1 MKVANIVAQ
10 DIRFPTS
17 KENLGTDAVHIDCDY
32 SATYVTIETEDNNLT
47 GIGLTFTIGK
57 GNDLCCKSIDYFKEF
72 IIGKEVTEIERD
84 ILLIW
89 EKITNHSQLRWV
101 GPQKGV
107 THLAA
112 AAFFNAI
119 WDLISKYHKKPLW
132 QYILDLETDELLNKL
147 SFSYLDDVITRDE
160 AANIINNN
168 KKKLPKDTTSL
179 NSTIF
184 PAYTTAVG
192 WLGYSDD
199 KMSKLA
205 KENLNKG
212 WTHFKMKVGQ
222 DIERDIHRC
231 KLIRSIIGNDK
242 KLMVDSNQI
251 WSVNET
257 IEYIGKLKEFDI
269 MFYEEPTNPDDI
281 LGFKKIKNA
290 HPDVMLATGEM
301 MQNAVMFK
309 QFIENKSLDY
319 CQIDSCRIASINEIL
334 PVLLIASK
342 FDIPVIPH
350 AGGVGLCEYVQH
362 LNLINKFI
370 ITNNDLSLSEYA
382 ESCSEHFENPAIIK
396 DGGYTTPILPGYSVK
411 IKDKSIKEFDYNSG
425 SYWN

>member
-1 MKVANIVAQ
+1 VKVVNIVAQ

-17 KENLGTDAVHIDCDY
+17 KENLGTDAVHVDCDY
-32 SATYVTIETEDNNLT
+32 SATYVSIETEDNNLI

-290 HPDVMLATGEM
+290 HPDVKLATGEM

>member
-1 MKVANIVAQ
+1 MRVTNVKTQ

-17 KENLGTDAVHIDCDY
+17 KDNLGTDAVHIDCDY
-32 SATYVTIETEDNNLT
+32 SATYVTIETEDHNLN

-57 GNDLCCKSIDYFKEF
+57 GNDLCCQSIEYFKEF
-72 IIGKEVTEIERD
+72 ILEKEVEEIEKELG
-84 ILLIW
+84 IIW
-89 EKITNHSQLRWV
+89 EKVTNHSQLRWV

-112 AAFFNAI
+112 AAFLNAI
-119 WDLISKYHKKPLW
+119 WDLISKFYNKPLW
-132 QYILDLETDELLNKL
+132 RYIIDLETDQLIDKL
-147 SFSYLDDVITRDE
+147 SFSYLDDVITKKE
-160 AANIINNN
+160 AAEIIN
-168 KKKLPKDTTSL
+168 KKKQNLPANLNEL

-184 PAYTTAVG
+184 PAYTTAAG

-199 KMSKLA
+199 KMKALVKA
-205 KENLNKG
+205 NLQNG

-231 KLIRSIIGNDK
+231 KLVRELIGKEN

-257 IEYIGKLKEFDI
+257 IECIEHLKQFDI
-269 MFYEEPTNPDDI
+269 MFYEEPTSPDDI
-281 LGFKKIKNA
+281 IGFKKIKDA
-290 HPDVMLATGEM
+290 HPDIKLATGEM
-301 MQNAVMFK
+301 IQNKVIFK
-309 QFIENKSLDY
+309 QFIENQSLDF

-342 FDIPVIPH
+342 FNTPVIPH

-370 ITNNDLSLSEYA
+370 ITNNDLFLSEYA
-382 ESCSEHFENPAIIK
+382 ESCSEHFENPAIIRN
-396 DGGYTTPILPGYSVK
+396 GGYVTPVNPGYSVK
-411 IKDKSIKEFDYNSG
+411 IKDSSLKEYDYNNG
-425 SYWN
+425 TYWN

>member
-1 MKVANIVAQ
+1 MRVTNVKTQ

-17 KENLGTDAVHIDCDY
+17 KDNLGTDAVHIDCDY
-32 SATYVTIETEDNNLT
+32 SATYVTIETEDHNLN

-57 GNDLCCKSIDYFKEF
+57 GNDLCCQSIEYFKEF
-72 IIGKEVTEIERD
+72 ILEKEVEEIEKELG
-84 ILLIW
+84 IIW
-89 EKITNHSQLRWV
+89 EKVTNHSQLRWV

-112 AAFFNAI
+112 AAFLNAI
-119 WDLISKYHKKPLW
+119 WDLISKFYNKPLW
-132 QYILDLETDELLNKL
+132 RYIIDLETDQLIDKL
-147 SFSYLDDVITRDE
+147 SFSYLDDVITKKE
-160 AANIINNN
+160 AAEIIN
-168 KKKLPKDTTSL
+168 KKKQNLPANLNEL

-184 PAYTTAVG
+184 PAYTTAAG

-199 KMSKLA
+199 KMKALVKA
-205 KENLNKG
+205 NLQNG

-231 KLIRSIIGNDK
+231 KLVRELIGKEN

-257 IEYIGKLKEFDI
+257 IECIEHLKQFDI
-269 MFYEEPTNPDDI
+269 MFYEEPTSPDDI
-281 LGFKKIKNA
+281 IGFKKIKDA
-290 HPDVMLATGEM
+290 HPDIKLATGEM
-301 MQNAVMFK
+301 IQNKVIFK
-309 QFIENKSLDY
+309 QFIENQSLDF

-342 FDIPVIPH
+342 FNTPVIPH

-370 ITNNDLSLSEYA
+370 ITNNDLFLSEYA
-382 ESCSEHFENPAIIK
+382 ESCSEHFENPAIIR
-396 DGGYTTPILPGYSVK
+396 DGGYVTPVNPGYSVK
-411 IKDKSIKEFDYNSG
+411 IKDSSLKEYDYNNG
-425 SYWN
+425 TYWN

>member
-1 MKVANIVAQ
+1 VKVANIVAQ

-205 KENLNKG
+205 KENLDKG

-269 MFYEEPTNPDDI
+269 MFFEEPTNPDDI

-290 HPDVMLATGEM
+290 HPDVKLATGEM

>member
-1 MKVANIVAQ
+1 MRVTNVKTQ

-17 KENLGTDAVHIDCDY
+17 KDNLGSDAVHVDCDY
-32 SATYVTIETEDNNLT
+32 SATYVTIETEDVNLK

-57 GNDLCCKSIDYFKEF
+57 GNDLCCKSIEYFKEF
-72 IIGKEVTEIERD
+72 ILEKEIEE
-84 ILLIW
+84 IEKELGIIW
-89 EKITNHSQLRWV
+89 EKVTNHSQLRWV

-112 AAFFNAI
+112 AAFLNGI

-132 QYILDLETDELLNKL
+132 RYVIDLETYELLDKL
-147 SFSYLDDVITRDE
+147 SFSYIDDVITKKE
-160 AANIINNN
+160 AAEIIDQKKQNLPSN
-168 KKKLPKDTTSL
+168 KDEL

-184 PAYTTAVG
+184 PAYTTAAG

-199 KMSKLA
+199 KMKDLIKA
-205 KENLNKG
+205 NLKKG

-231 KLIRSIIGNDK
+231 KLVRELIGKEN
-242 KLMVDSNQI
+242 KLMVDSNQV
-251 WSVNET
+251 WSVNQT
-257 IEYIGKLKEFDI
+257 IDSISRLKEFDI
-269 MFYEEPTNPDDI
+269 MFYEEPTSPDDI
-281 LGFKKIKNA
+281 IGFRKIKDA
-290 HPDVMLATGEM
+290 HPDVKLATGEM
-301 MQNAVMFK
+301 IQNKVIFK

-342 FDIPVIPH
+342 FNTPVIPH
-350 AGGVGLCEYVQH
+350 AGGIGLCEYVQH

-370 ITNNDLSLSEYA
+370 ITNNDLFLSEYA
-382 ESCSEHFENPAIIK
+382 ESCSEHFDNPAIIK
-396 DGGYTTPILPGYSVK
+396 DGGYLTPTNSGYSVK
-411 IKDKSIKEFDYNSG
+411 IKDSSLREFDYNKG
-425 SYWN
+425 TYWN

>member
-1 MKVANIVAQ
+1 VKVANIVAQ

-290 HPDVMLATGEM
+290 HPDVKLATGEM

>member
-1 MKVANIVAQ
+1 MKVLKVITR

-17 KENLGTDAVHIDCDY
+17 KENLGTDAVHVDCDY
-32 SATYVTIETEDNNLT
+32 SAAYVTIETDDKNLS

-72 IIGKEVTEIERD
+72 IEGKEIKDIEKN
-84 ILLIW
+84 ISAIW
-89 EKITNHSQLRWV
+89 EKVTNHSQLRWV

-107 THLAA
+107 THIAA

-132 QYILDLETDELLNKL
+132 QYIIDLDTKDLIDKL
-147 SFSYLDDVITRDE
+147 SFTYLDDVITKKE
-160 AANIINNN
+160 AADIINEN
-168 KKKLPKDTTSL
+168 KKKLPDDITTL

-205 KENLNKG
+205 KENLDKG

-231 KLIRSIIGNDK
+231 KLIRSIIGKDK
-242 KLMVDSNQI
+242 KLMVDSNQV

-257 IEYIGKLKEFDI
+257 IENIGKLKQFDI

-281 LGFKKIKNA
+281 LGFKKIKEA
-290 HPDVMLATGEM
+290 HPDVKLATGEM
-301 MQNAVMFK
+301 IQNKVMFK

-319 CQIDSCRIASINEIL
+319 CQIDSCRIASLNEII
-334 PVLLIASK
+334 PVLLMASK
-342 FDIPVIPH
+342 FNTPVIPH
-350 AGGVGLCEYVQH
+350 AGGIGLCEYVQH

-370 ITNNDLSLSEYA
+370 ITKNDLSLSEYA

-396 DGGYTTPILPGYSVK
+396 SGGYVTPTSPGYSVK
-411 IKDKSIKEFDYNSG
+411 IKESSLEEFDFNNG
-425 SYWN
+425 KYWN

>member
-1 MKVANIVAQ
+1 MRVTNVKTQ

-17 KENLGTDAVHIDCDY
+17 KDNLGSDAVHVDCDY
-32 SATYVTIETEDNNLT
+32 SATYVTIETEDVNLK

-57 GNDLCCKSIDYFKEF
+57 GNDLCCKSIEYFKEF
-72 IIGKEVTEIERD
+72 ILEKEIEE
-84 ILLIW
+84 IEKELGIIW
-89 EKITNHSQLRWV
+89 EKVTNHSQLRWV

-112 AAFFNAI
+112 AAFLNGI

-132 QYILDLETDELLNKL
+132 RYVIDLETYELLDKL
-147 SFSYLDDVITRDE
+147 SFSYIDDVITKKE
-160 AANIINNN
+160 AAEIIDQKKQNLPSN
-168 KKKLPKDTTSL
+168 KDEL

-184 PAYTTAVG
+184 PAYTTAAG

-199 KMSKLA
+199 KMKDLI
-205 KENLNKG
+205 KVNLKKG

-231 KLIRSIIGNDK
+231 KLVRELIGKEN
-242 KLMVDSNQI
+242 KLMVDSNQV
-251 WSVNET
+251 WSVNQT
-257 IEYIGKLKEFDI
+257 IDSISRLKEFDI
-269 MFYEEPTNPDDI
+269 MFYEEPTSPDDI
-281 LGFKKIKNA
+281 IGFRKIKDA
-290 HPDVMLATGEM
+290 HPDVKLATGEM
-301 MQNAVMFK
+301 IQNKVIFK

-342 FDIPVIPH
+342 FNTPVIPH
-350 AGGVGLCEYVQH
+350 AGGIGLCEYVQH

-370 ITNNDLSLSEYA
+370 ITNNDLFLSEYA
-382 ESCSEHFENPAIIK
+382 ESCSEHFDNPAIIK
-396 DGGYTTPILPGYSVK
+396 DGGYLTPTNPGYSVK
-411 IKDKSIKEFDYNSG
+411 IKDSSLREFDYNEG
-425 SYWN
+425 TYWN

>member
-1 MKVANIVAQ
+1 MRVTNVKTQ

-17 KENLGTDAVHIDCDY
+17 KDNLGTDAVHIDCDY
-32 SATYVTIETEDNNLT
+32 SATYVTIETEDHNLN

-57 GNDLCCKSIDYFKEF
+57 GNDLCCQSIEYFKEF
-72 IIGKEVTEIERD
+72 ILEKEVEEIEKELG
-84 ILLIW
+84 IIW
-89 EKITNHSQLRWV
+89 EKVTNHSQLRWV

-112 AAFFNAI
+112 AAFLNAI
-119 WDLISKYHKKPLW
+119 WDLISKFYNKPLW
-132 QYILDLETDELLNKL
+132 RYIIDLETDQLIDKL
-147 SFSYLDDVITRDE
+147 SFSYLDDVITKKE
-160 AANIINNN
+160 AAEIIN
-168 KKKLPKDTTSL
+168 KKKQNLPANLNEL

-184 PAYTTAVG
+184 PAYTTAAG

-199 KMSKLA
+199 KMKALVKA
-205 KENLNKG
+205 NLQNG

-231 KLIRSIIGNDK
+231 KLVRELIGKEN

-257 IEYIGKLKEFDI
+257 IECIEHLKQFDI
-269 MFYEEPTNPDDI
+269 MFYEEPTSPDDI
-281 LGFKKIKNA
+281 IGFKKIKDA
-290 HPDVMLATGEM
+290 HPDIKLATGEM
-301 MQNAVMFK
+301 IQNKVIFK
-309 QFIENKSLDY
+309 QFIENQSLDF

-342 FDIPVIPH
+342 FNTPVIPH

-362 LNLINKFI
+362 LNLINRFI
-370 ITNNDLSLSEYA
+370 ITNNDLFLSEYA
-382 ESCSEHFENPAIIK
+382 ESCSEHFENPAIIR
-396 DGGYTTPILPGYSVK
+396 DGGYVTPVNPGYSVK
-411 IKDKSIKEFDYNSG
+411 IKDSSLKEYDYNNG
-425 SYWN
+425 TYWN

>member
-1 MKVANIVAQ
+1 MRVTNVKTQ

-17 KENLGTDAVHIDCDY
+17 KDNLGTDAVHIDCDY
-32 SATYVTIETEDNNLT
+32 SATYVKIETEDHNLN

-57 GNDLCCKSIDYFKEF
+57 GNDLCCQSIEYFKEF
-72 IIGKEVTEIERD
+72 ILEKEVEEIEKELG
-84 ILLIW
+84 IIW
-89 EKITNHSQLRWV
+89 EKVTNHSQLRWV

-112 AAFFNAI
+112 AAFLNAI
-119 WDLISKYHKKPLW
+119 WDLISKFYNKPLW
-132 QYILDLETDELLNKL
+132 RYIIDLETDQLIDKL
-147 SFSYLDDVITRDE
+147 SFSYLDDVITKKE
-160 AANIINNN
+160 AAEIIN
-168 KKKLPKDTTSL
+168 KKKRNLPANLNEL

-184 PAYTTAVG
+184 PAYTTAAG

-199 KMSKLA
+199 KMKALVKA
-205 KENLNKG
+205 NLQNG

-231 KLIRSIIGNDK
+231 KLVRELIGKEN

-257 IEYIGKLKEFDI
+257 IECIEHLKQFDI
-269 MFYEEPTNPDDI
+269 MFYEEPTSPDDI
-281 LGFKKIKNA
+281 IGFKKIKDA
-290 HPDVMLATGEM
+290 HPDIKLATGEM
-301 MQNAVMFK
+301 IQNKVIFK
-309 QFIENKSLDY
+309 QFIENQSLDF

-342 FDIPVIPH
+342 FNTPVIPH

-370 ITNNDLSLSEYA
+370 ITNNDLFLSEYA
-382 ESCSEHFENPAIIK
+382 ESCSEHFENPAIIR
-396 DGGYTTPILPGYSVK
+396 DGGYVTPVNPGYSVK
-411 IKDKSIKEFDYNSG
+411 IKDSSLKEYDYNNG
-425 SYWN
+425 TYWN

>member
-1 MKVANIVAQ
+1 MKVTGIKAQ

-17 KENLGTDAVHIDCDY
+17 KENLGTDAVHVDCDY
-32 SATYVTIETEDNNLT
+32 SATYVTITTNDKNLT
-47 GIGLTFTIGK
+47 GLGLTFTIGK
-57 GNDLCCKSIDYFKEF
+57 GNDLCCKTIEYFKEF
-72 IIGKEVTEIERD
+72 ILNKEITNIENEIS
-84 ILLIW
+84 IIW

-101 GPQKGV
+101 GPNKGV

-112 AAFFNAI
+112 AAFLNAI
-119 WDLISKYHKKPLW
+119 WDLIAKFYKKPLW
-132 QYILDLETDELLNKL
+132 QYIIDLDTEDLISKL
-147 SFSYLDDVITRDE
+147 SFKYLDDVISKDE
-160 AANIINNN
+160 ANKIINDN
-168 KKKLPKDTTSL
+168 KKKLPKDTSEL
-179 NSTIF
+179 NTTIF

-205 KENLNKG
+205 KENLDKG

-257 IEYIGKLKEFDI
+257 IENISKLKKFDI

-281 LGFKKIKNA
+281 LGFKKIKSA
-290 HPDVMLATGEM
+290 HPDIKLATGEM
-301 MQNAVMFK
+301 IQNAVMFK

-342 FDIPVIPH
+342 FNTPVIAH

-370 ITNNDLSLSEYA
+370 ITNNDLFLSEYA

-396 DGGYTTPILPGYSVK
+396 NGGYITPTLPGYSVK
-411 IKDKSIKEFDYNSG
+411 IKDSSINKFDYNDG
-425 SYWN
+425 TYWN

>member
-1 MKVANIVAQ
+1 MKVTNIIAQ

-17 KENLGTDAVHIDCDY
+17 KENLGTDAVHVDCDY
-32 SATYVTIETEDNNLT
+32 SATYVTIETDENNLA

-57 GNDLCCKSIDYFKEF
+57 GNDLCCKSIEYFKEF
-72 IIGKEVTEIERD
+72 IIGKEVTELEKD

-89 EKITNHSQLRWV
+89 EKVTNHSQLRWV

-119 WDLISKYHKKPLW
+119 WDLISKYHNKPLW
-132 QYILDLETDELLNKL
+132 RYIIDLKTDDLLNKL
-147 SFSYLDDVITRDE
+147 SFTYLDDVITKNE
-160 AANIINNN
+160 AANIIDKN
-168 KKKLPKDTTSL
+168 KNKLPDDYTSL
-179 NSTIF
+179 NTTIF

-199 KMSKLA
+199 KMSMLA
-205 KENLNKG
+205 KENLDKG

-231 KLIRSIIGNDK
+231 KLIRSIIGEEK
-242 KLMVDSNQI
+242 KLMVDSNQA
-251 WSVNET
+251 WSVKET
-257 IEYIGKLKEFDI
+257 IEYIGKLKQFDI

-290 HPDVMLATGEM
+290 HPDIKLATGEM
-301 MQNAVMFK
+301 IQNKVMFK

-342 FDIPVIPH
+342 FNIPVIPH

-370 ITNNDLSLSEYA
+370 ITNNDLFLSEYA

-396 DGGYTTPILPGYSVK
+396 NGGYVTPKLPGYSVK
-411 IKDKSIKEFDYNSG
+411 IKDSSLKKFDYNNG
-425 SYWN
+425 TFWN

>member
-1 MKVANIVAQ
+1 MRVTNVKTQ

-17 KENLGTDAVHIDCDY
+17 KDNLGTDAVHIDCDY
-32 SATYVTIETEDNNLT
+32 SATYVTIETEDHNLN

-57 GNDLCCKSIDYFKEF
+57 GNDLCCQSIEYFKEF
-72 IIGKEVTEIERD
+72 ILEKEVEEIEKELG
-84 ILLIW
+84 IIW
-89 EKITNHSQLRWV
+89 EKVTNHSQLRWV

-112 AAFFNAI
+112 AAFLNAI
-119 WDLISKYHKKPLW
+119 WDLISKFYNKPLW
-132 QYILDLETDELLNKL
+132 RYIIDLETDQLIDKL
-147 SFSYLDDVITRDE
+147 SFSYLDDVITKKE
-160 AANIINNN
+160 AAEIIN
-168 KKKLPKDTTSL
+168 KKKRNLPANLNEL

-184 PAYTTAVG
+184 PAYTTAAG

-199 KMSKLA
+199 KMKALVKA
-205 KENLNKG
+205 NLQNG

-231 KLIRSIIGNDK
+231 KLVRELIGKEN

-257 IEYIGKLKEFDI
+257 IECIEHLKQFDI
-269 MFYEEPTNPDDI
+269 MFYEEPTSPDDI
-281 LGFKKIKNA
+281 IGFKKIKDA
-290 HPDVMLATGEM
+290 HPDIKLATGEM
-301 MQNAVMFK
+301 IQNKVIFK
-309 QFIENKSLDY
+309 QFIENQSLDF

-342 FDIPVIPH
+342 FNTPVIPH

-370 ITNNDLSLSEYA
+370 ITNNDLFLSEYA
-382 ESCSEHFENPAIIK
+382 ESCSEHFENPAIIR
-396 DGGYTTPILPGYSVK
+396 DGGYVTPVNPGYSVK
-411 IKDKSIKEFDYNSG
+411 IKDSSLKEYDYNNG
-425 SYWN
+425 TYWN

>member
-47 GIGLTFTIGK
+47 AIGLTFTIGK

-290 HPDVMLATGEM
+290 HPDVKLATGEM

>member
-1 MKVANIVAQ
+1 MRVTNVKTQ

-17 KENLGTDAVHIDCDY
+17 KDNLGSDAVHVDCDY
-32 SATYVTIETEDNNLT
+32 SATYVTIETEDDNLN

-57 GNDLCCKSIDYFKEF
+57 GNDLCCHSIEYFKEF
-72 IIGKEVTEIERD
+72 ILEKEIEQ
-84 ILLIW
+84 IEKELGIIW
-89 EKITNHSQLRWV
+89 EKVTNHSQLRWV

-112 AAFFNAI
+112 AAFLNAI
-119 WDLISKYHKKPLW
+119 WDLISKFYNKPLW
-132 QYILDLETDELLNKL
+132 RYIIDLETDQLIDKL
-147 SFSYLDDVITRDE
+147 SFSYLDDVITKKE
-160 AANIINNN
+160 AAGMID
-168 KKKLPKDTTSL
+168 KKKQNLPVNLDEL

-184 PAYTTAVG
+184 PAYTTAAG

-199 KMSKLA
+199 KMKALVKA
-205 KENLNKG
+205 NLQNG

-231 KLIRSIIGNDK
+231 KLVRELIGKEN
-242 KLMVDSNQI
+242 KLMVDSNQV

-257 IEYIGKLKEFDI
+257 IECIYHLKQFDI
-269 MFYEEPTNPDDI
+269 MFFEEPTSPDDI
-281 LGFKKIKNA
+281 IGFKKIKDA
-290 HPDVMLATGEM
+290 HPDIKLATGEM
-301 MQNAVMFK
+301 IQNKVIFK
-309 QFIENKSLDY
+309 QFIENQSLDF

-342 FDIPVIPH
+342 FNIPVIPH

-362 LNLINKFI
+362 LNLINKYI
-370 ITNNDLSLSEYA
+370 ITNNNLFLSEYA

-396 DGGYTTPILPGYSVK
+396 NGGYVTPVNPGYSVK
-411 IKDKSIKEFDYNSG
+411 IKDSSLKEFDYNSG
-425 SYWN
+425 TYWN

>member
-1 MKVANIVAQ
+1 MRVTNVKTQ

-17 KENLGTDAVHIDCDY
+17 KDNLGTDAVHVDCDY
-32 SATYVTIETEDNNLT
+32 SATYVTIETEDNNLN

-57 GNDLCCKSIDYFKEF
+57 GNDLCCQSVEYFKEF
-72 IIGKEVTEIERD
+72 ILEKEVEQIEKELG
-84 ILLIW
+84 IIW
-89 EKITNHSQLRWV
+89 EKVTNHSQLRWV

-112 AAFFNAI
+112 AAFLNAI
-119 WDLISKYHKKPLW
+119 WDLISKFYNKPLW
-132 QYILDLETDELLNKL
+132 RYIIDLETDRLIDKL
-147 SFSYLDDVITRDE
+147 SFSYLDDVITKKE
-160 AANIINNN
+160 AAEIIN
-168 KKKLPKDTTSL
+168 KKKQNLPTNLDEL

-184 PAYTTAVG
+184 PAYTTAAG

-199 KMSKLA
+199 KMKALVKA
-205 KENLNKG
+205 NLKNG

-231 KLIRSIIGNDK
+231 KLVRELIGKEN
-242 KLMVDSNQI
+242 KLMVDSNQV

-257 IEYIGKLKEFDI
+257 IECIYHLKQFDI
-269 MFYEEPTNPDDI
+269 MFFEEPTSPDDI
-281 LGFKKIKNA
+281 IGFKKIKDA
-290 HPDVMLATGEM
+290 HPDIKLATGEM
-301 MQNAVMFK
+301 IQNKVMFK
-309 QFIENKSLDY
+309 QFIENQSLDF

-342 FDIPVIPH
+342 FNIPVIPH

-362 LNLINKFI
+362 LNLINKYI
-370 ITNNDLSLSEYA
+370 ITNNNLFLSEYA

-396 DGGYTTPILPGYSVK
+396 NGGYVTPVNPGYSVK
-411 IKDKSIKEFDYNSG
+411 IKDSSLKEFDYNSG
-425 SYWN
+425 NYWN

>member
-1 MKVANIVAQ
+1 MKKIFLSYLTIALLFTSFFSAQELDETFLESLPDCVKEDVLEKVNIKKDEIDSPVYRSAS
-10 DIRFPTS
+10 S
-17 KENLGTDAVHIDCDY
+17 KVDKDELEQEELEKNIA
-32 SATYVTIETEDNNLT
+32 S
-47 GIGLTFTIGK
+47 
-57 GNDLCCKSIDYFKEF
+57 
-72 IIGKEVTEIERD
+72 
-84 ILLIW
+84 IW

-119 WDLISKYHKKPLW
+119 WDLISKFHKKPLW
-132 QYILDLETDELLNKL
+132 RYIIELETRDLLDKL
-147 SFSYLDDVITRDE
+147 SFSYIDDVITKDD
-160 AANIINNN
+160 AAKIINQ
-168 KKKLPKDTTSL
+168 KKTNLPSNLDDL

-184 PAYTTAVG
+184 PAYTTAAG
-192 WLGYSDD
+192 WLGYSDE
-199 KMSKLA
+199 KMKRLVE
-205 KENLNKG
+205 ENLSKG

-231 KLIRSIIGNDK
+231 KLVRELIGNEN

-257 IEYIGKLKEFDI
+257 IENIGKLKQFDI
-269 MFYEEPTNPDDI
+269 LFYEEPTNPDDV
-281 LGFKKIKNA
+281 LGFRKIKDA
-290 HPDVMLATGEM
+290 HPDVNLATGEM
-301 MQNAVMFK
+301 IQNKVMFK

-342 FDIPVIPH
+342 YNTPVIPH

-370 ITNNDLSLSEYA
+370 ISNHDLLLSEYA
-382 ESCSEHFENPAIIK
+382 ESCSEHFVNPAIIK
-396 DGGYTTPILPGYSVK
+396 DGGYVTPTNPVYSVK
-411 IKDKSIKEFDYNSG
+411 IKDSSLNEFDYNNG
-425 SYWN
+425 TYWK

>member
-1 MKVANIVAQ
+1 MKVTNIVAQ

-17 KENLGTDAVHIDCDY
+17 KENLGTDAVHVDCDY
-32 SATYVTIETEDNNLT
+32 SATYVTIETEDNNLI

-72 IIGKEVTEIERD
+72 IIEKEVTEIERD

-290 HPDVMLATGEM
+290 HPDVKLATGEM

>member
-1 MKVANIVAQ
+1 MKIIDIKTQ

-17 KENLGTDAVHIDCDY
+17 KDNLGTDAVHVDCDY
-32 SATYVTIETEDNNLT
+32 SATYVTIFTDQKDLT

-57 GNDLCCKSIDYFKEF
+57 GNDLCCTVIEYFKEF
-72 IIGKEVTEIERD
+72 IIGKNVEEIEKD
-84 ILLIW
+84 IASIW

-119 WDLISKYHKKPLW
+119 WDLISKFHKKPLW
-132 QYILDLETDELLNKL
+132 RYVIELETRDLLDKL
-147 SFSYLDDVITRDE
+147 SFSYIDDVITKDE
-160 AANIINNN
+160 AAKIIDQ
-168 KKKLPKDTTSL
+168 KKTNLPSNLDDL

-184 PAYTTAVG
+184 PAYTTAAG
-192 WLGYSDD
+192 WLGYSDQ
-199 KMSKLA
+199 KMKRLVE
-205 KENLNKG
+205 ENLSKG

-231 KLIRSIIGNDK
+231 KLVRELIGNK
-242 KLMVDSNQI
+242 NKLMVDSNQI

-257 IEYIGKLKEFDI
+257 IENIGKLKQFDI
-269 MFYEEPTNPDDI
+269 LFYEEPTNPDDV
-281 LGFKKIKNA
+281 LGFKKIKDA
-290 HPDVMLATGEM
+290 HPDVNLATGEM
-301 MQNAVMFK
+301 IQNKVMFK
-309 QFIENKSLDY
+309 QFIEHKSLDY

-342 FDIPVIPH
+342 FNTPVIPH

-370 ITNNDLSLSEYA
+370 ISNHDLLLSEYA

-396 DGGYTTPILPGYSVK
+396 DGGYITPTNPGYSVK
-411 IKDKSIKEFDYNSG
+411 IKDSSLNEFDYNNG
-425 SYWN
+425 TYWK